1 MIGMKDIAKK
11 AGVSIATVSYALNG
25 STKIPEATK
34 KKILEIANELHYVP
48 NAAARSL
55 KKQETKIIGIFFILD
70 YSGSFFGPI
79 LQGIYE
85 TLSNT
90 DYEVIVCY
98 GENSHRFLPEQVI
111 DGAIILDAGFS
122 SEELIKHANQGHKIV
137 VLDRE
142 IDHPNINQILLDNSN
157 GAKLAIDYLLE
168 NGHKKLYIVKGHSDA
183 YDANER
189 LLAVREELKLHKN
202 IEYYEIE
209 GTFDKQSGE
218 LAAEKMVQEYNEP
231 AAVFCLNDNM
241 AIGMYD
247 YLSKTNFRVGEHF
260 HIIGFDHTELSQY
273 VTPKLATVDYSKR
286 KWGALAAKNLLKL
299 LSNQKVAKEIIPV
312 SLIKGGSVNEVKKEA
327 LS

>member
-1 MIGMKDIAKK
+1 MVSMKDIAKR

-25 STKIPEATK
+25 SSKIPEATR
-34 KKILEIANELHYVP
+34 KKIKDIANEMYYVP
-48 NAAARSL
+48 NAMARSL

-85 TLSNT
+85 SLADTG
-90 DYEVIVCY
+90 YEVIVCY

-122 SEELIKHANQGHKIV
+122 TEELTRYADHGHKMV

-142 IDHPNINQILLDNSN
+142 INHPNINQILLDNRGGS
-157 GAKLAIDYLLE
+157 KIAIDYLLE
-168 NGHKKLYIVKGHSDA
+168 KGHRKLYIVKGHADA

-189 LLAVREELKLHKN
+189 LLAVRETVQQYKN

-209 GTFDKQSGE
+209 GSFDKQSGE
-218 LAAEKMVQEYNEP
+218 LAAEKIVKEYSEP
-231 AAVFCLNDNM
+231 AAIFCLNDNM

-247 YLSKTNFRVGEHF
+247 YISNTHYRIGEHF

-273 VTPKLATVDYSKR
+273 VTPKLATIDYSKR
-286 KWGALAAKNLLKL
+286 QWGTIAAKNLLKL
-299 LSNQKVAKEIIPV
+299 LDNKQVSNEMIQV
-312 SLIKGGSVNEVKKEA
+312 SLVEGESVKNVNNEI
-327 LS
+327 LD

>member
-1 MIGMKDIAKK
+1 MVSMKDIARK

-25 STKIPEATK
+25 SSKIPESTRK
-34 KKILEIANELHYVP
+34 RIMEIANELNYVP

-85 TLSNT
+85 TLADT
-90 DYEVIVCY
+90 EYEVIVCY

-122 SEELIKHANQGHKIV
+122 SEELIKNANQGHKIV

-142 IDHPNINQILLDNSN
+142 IDHPNINQILLDNRS
-157 GAKLAIDYLLE
+157 GAELAIKHLLE
-168 NGHKKLYIVKGHSDA
+168 KGHRKIYIVKGHADA

-189 LLAVREELKLHKN
+189 LFAVREAIKQYKD
-202 IEYYEIE
+202 IEYQEIE
-209 GTFDKQSGE
+209 GFFDKESGE
-218 LAAEKMVQEYNEP
+218 LAAEKMVQEYSGP
-231 AAVFCLNDNM
+231 VAVFCLNDMM

-247 YLSKTNFRVGEHF
+247 YLAKTNYRVGKHF

-273 VTPKLATVDYSKR
+273 VTPKLATIDYSKR
-286 KWGALAAKNLLKL
+286 KWGALAAQNLLKL
-299 LSNQKVAKEIIPV
+299 LSDQQVSNDVIQV
-312 SLIKGGSVNEVKKEA
+312 SLIKGESVQNAKNEI
-327 LS
+327 LN

>member
-1 MIGMKDIAKK
+1 MVSMKDIAKK
-11 AGVSIATVSYALNG
+11 AGVSIATVSYALNA
-25 STKIPEATK
+25 SPKIPESTRK
-34 KKILEIANELHYVP
+34 RILEIANELNYVP

-85 TLSNT
+85 TLAET

-122 SEELIKHANQGHKIV
+122 SEELIKNANTGHKIV
-137 VLDRE
+137 VMDRK
-142 IDHPNINQILLDNSN
+142 IDHPNINQILLDNQG
-157 GAKLAIDYLLE
+157 GAKLAIDHLLAK
-168 NGHKKLYIVKGHSDA
+168 GHKKIYIVKGHADA

-189 LLAVREELKLHKN
+189 LLAVRKAIKHYKD
-202 IEYYEIE
+202 IEYEEIE
-209 GTFDKQSGE
+209 GFFDKQSGE
-218 LAAEKMVQEYNEP
+218 IAAKKIIQEYSGP
-231 AAVFCLNDNM
+231 AAVFCLNDMM

-247 YLSKTNFRVGEHF
+247 YLSNTNYRVGKHI

-273 VTPKLATVDYSKR
+273 VTPKLATIDYSKR
-286 KWGALAAKNLLKL
+286 KWGALAASNLLKL
-299 LSNQKVAKEIIPV
+299 LSNQEVSNDIIQV
-312 SLIKGGSVNEVKKEA
+312 SLIKGESVQNAKNEVFT
-327 LS
+327 